1 MPQTSN
7 TKPPLE
13 PASPATKPRDPS
25 PRLRLAARLRVRRE
39 ALTGYVFVLPAL
51 LLFGLVGVYPV
62 VYSFLL
68 SFHQWNGFSPQWTW
82 VGLDNFKD
90 LLYANSTLS
99 SSFWNAALNNLVV
112 LVALPIGVI
121 AISLPVAVTL
131 NTVRRFSSAFRTV
144 FFLPMVTAGIAT
156 YYTWRW
162 LYEPDGVINS
172 LLRSTGLGA
181 LAPAQGFLGDIHT
194 ALPAVIVVMIWSNAP
209 LAIILYITGLQT
221 IDSTLFD
228 AARVDGATPSQ
239 ILFKITWPL
248 LLPVTGIVILVNFSA
263 ALLQGFEIP
272 LLMTGGGPAEHTN
285 VLGLAVYANAFQLGK
300 LGLASAIGWLLF
312 WVGLV
317 FALVNLRLTRH
328 RD

>member
-1 MPQTSN
+1 MPQTPN
-7 TKPPLE
+7 TNPPLE
-13 PASPATKPRDPS
+13 PASPVTKPRDPLPR
-25 PRLRLAARLRVRRE
+25 PRLATQRRVQRE

-82 VGLDNFKD
+82 VGLDNFRD

-121 AISLPVAVTL
+121 VISLPVAVAL
-131 NTVRRFSSAFRTV
+131 NTTRRFSSAFRTV

-162 LYEPDGVINS
+162 LYEPDGVMNS
-172 LLRSTGLGA
+172 LLRSLGLGG

-194 ALPAVIVVMIWSNAP
+194 ALPAVIAVMIWSNAP

-239 ILFKITWPL
+239 ILFRIIWPL
-248 LLPVTGIVILVNFSA
+248 LLPVTGIVVLVNFSA

-312 WVGLV
+312 CVGLV
-317 FALVNLRLTRH
+317 FALVNLRLTRN